1 MASSAGPVLDTKI
14 KTVTLCLVV
23 LNHGKRLAFLVNPEG
38 VLLFA
43 ACNSATPTTELGIT
57 LLLNHMPSSGR
68 VLGGSAPPSSPDTRK
83 LRLTVQFAVS
93 LNRTVVDVLDVS
105 TGQMILDSLNE
116 AKGPFGLSLLSPS
129 VSVAFITLLRKAIGR
144 FITESLLL
152 GKTPAS
158 GILRLHMG
166 FYPDNTQD

>member
-23 LNHGKRLAFLVNPEG
+23 LNHGKRLALLVNPEG

-68 VLGGSAPPSSPDTRK
+68 VLGGPAPPSSPDTRK
-83 LRLTVQFAVS
+83 LWLTV
-93 LNRTVVDVLDVS
+93 
-105 TGQMILDSLNE
+105 
-116 AKGPFGLSLLSPS
+116 
-129 VSVAFITLLRKAIGR
+129 
-144 FITESLLL
+144 
-152 GKTPAS
+152 
-158 GILRLHMG
+158 
-166 FYPDNTQD
+166 